1 VGIIDNRERE
11 IFFIKAT
18 EFHLHFFLEFDS
30 VNMEYDIL
38 MEFESY
44 NICVRIAFEVKFFPP
59 KRKNKKKK
67 NPLKSLRFLE
77 FLALFFFSP
86 KWNFSL
92 SLLQFGWRRRLWKD
106 LIVSLMSS

>member
-1 VGIIDNRERE
+1 MLKLLNSISI
-11 IFFIKAT
+11 
-18 EFHLHFFLEFDS
+18 FFLEFDS
-30 VNMEYDIL
+30 VNRENDIL

-44 NICVRIAFEVKFFPP
+44 NICDRIAFEVKFFPP

-67 NPLKSLRFLE
+67 KNPLKSLRFLD

-92 SLLQFGWRRRLWKD
+92 SLLQFGWRRSLWKD
-106 LIVSLMSS
+106 LIVSLMNE